1 MNEYKVVF
9 YNHNISD
16 GYIQVIRGIFAKS
29 DNHAIEKIMNTCNI
43 YKNWIIST
51 SVIKHF
57 PCFLAFPF
65 KSFGF

>member
-29 DNHAIEKIMNTCNI
+29 DNHAIEKIMNTCNM
-43 YKNWIIST
+43 
-51 SVIKHF
+51 
-57 PCFLAFPF
+57 L
-65 KSFGF
+65 